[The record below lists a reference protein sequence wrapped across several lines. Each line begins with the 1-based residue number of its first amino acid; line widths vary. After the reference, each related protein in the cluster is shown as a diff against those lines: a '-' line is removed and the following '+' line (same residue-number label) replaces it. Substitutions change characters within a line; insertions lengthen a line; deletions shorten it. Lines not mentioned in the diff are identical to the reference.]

1 VLLRI
6 EQNHIVAVQQSRIA
20 FDQHLPTLLTIPVRI
35 FILRRL
41 FIVLLGPAAI
51 NEIDTFEHWRGRR
64 APPASLRY
72 GGHASLA
79 QGERFQ
85 QLTKLNRINL
95 AFPTCDEG
103 SGVQRYP
110 LKHCPLVI
118 R

>member
-1 VLLRI
+1 
-6 EQNHIVAVQQSRIA
+6 
-20 FDQHLPTLLTIPVRI
+20 VRI
-35 FILRRL
+35 FILPKL

-51 NEIDTFEHWRGRR
+51 NVMDAFEHWRGRR

-72 GGHASLA
+72 GGHGSLT